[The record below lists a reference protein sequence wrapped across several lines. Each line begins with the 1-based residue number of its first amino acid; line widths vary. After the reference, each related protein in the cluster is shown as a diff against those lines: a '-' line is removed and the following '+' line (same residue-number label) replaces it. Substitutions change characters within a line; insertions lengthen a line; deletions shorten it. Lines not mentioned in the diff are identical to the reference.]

1 LTIILD
7 ENSKISIFKFNL
19 SEKKYVVKKI
29 IIAIDG
35 PAASGK
41 STTAKLVA
49 AQLGYLHID
58 TGAMYRAMALKVLR
72 NNISANDSKKIIELA
87 KNTSVRLVSNGTKV
101 KVVLDGEEV
110 SEEIRLPEITNN
122 VSAVSTVSEVRA
134 LMVSEQRAMG
144 SNGGIVLEGRDI
156 GTIVFPKAELKIF
169 MLANE
174 RERAERRKKEL
185 VAKGVD
191 ITIDDLIKEILER
204 DRIDSEREV
213 SPLRKADD
221 AVELDTTKLTIEQQ
235 VEFIVAKAK
244 KIINSKP

>member
-1 LTIILD
+1 LEED
-7 ENSKISIFKFNL
+7 SKISIFRFNL

-58 TGAMYRAMALKVLR
+58 TGAMYRAMALKVLK
-72 NNISANDSKKIIELA
+72 NKISAHDSIKVAELA
-87 KNTSVRLVSNGTKV
+87 KVTSVQLVSNGTKV

-110 SEEIRLPEITNN
+110 SEEIRLPEVTNN
-122 VSAVSTVSEVRA
+122 VSPVSTVFEVRA
-134 LMVSEQRAMG
+134 LMVNEQRAMG
-144 SNGGIVLEGRDI
+144 KDGGIVLEGRDI

-185 VAKGVD
+185 DLKGVVVK
-191 ITIDDLIKEILER
+191 IDDLEKEILN
-204 DRIDSEREV
+204 
-213 SPLRKADD
+213 RK
-221 AVELDTTKLTIEQQ
+221 
-235 VEFIVAKAK
+235 
-244 KIINSKP
+244 

>member
-1 LTIILD
+1 MEED
-7 ENSKISIFKFNL
+7 SKISIFRFNL

-49 AQLGYLHID
+49 AELGYLHID
-58 TGAMYRAMALKVLR
+58 TGAMYRAMALKVLK
-72 NNISANDSKKIIELA
+72 NKISAHDSKKVAELA
-87 KNTSVRLVSNGTKV
+87 KVTSVRLVSNGAKV

-110 SEEIRLPEITNN
+110 SEEIRLPEVTNS
-122 VSAVSTVSEVRA
+122 VSPVSTVSEVRA
-134 LMVSEQRAMG
+134 LMVNEQRAMG
-144 SNGGIVLEGRDI
+144 NDGGIVLEGRDI

-185 VAKGVD
+185 IAKGVE
-191 ITIDDLIKEILER
+191 ITIDDLVKEIVER

-213 SPLRKADD
+213 SPLCKAGD
-221 AVELDTTKLTIEQQ
+221 AIELDTTKLTIQEQ

-244 KIINSKP
+244 KIISE

>member
-1 LTIILD
+1 M
-7 ENSKISIFKFNL
+7 
-19 SEKKYVVKKI
+19 KKI

-41 STTAKLVA
+41 STTAILVA

-58 TGAMYRAMALKVLR
+58 TGAMYRAITLKVLR
-72 NNISANDSKKIIELA
+72 NNIPIHDKEKIAELT
-87 KNTSVRLVSNGTKV
+87 KVTSVRLVSNGTKI

-110 SEEIRLPEITNN
+110 SEEIRLPEVTNS
-122 VSAVSTVSEVRA
+122 VSPVSTVPEVRT
-134 LMVSEQRAMG
+134 LMVIEQRAMG
-144 SNGGIVLEGRDI
+144 NDGGIVLEGRDI

-185 VAKGVD
+185 FGKGID
-191 ITIDDLIKEILER
+191 ITIDELVKEILER
-204 DRIDSEREV
+204 DRIDSERSV

-221 AVELDTTKLTIEQQ
+221 AIELDTTQLTIEQQ
-235 VEFIVAKAK
+235 VEFIVTKAK
-244 KIINSKP
+244 KIISE

>member
-1 LTIILD
+1 M
-7 ENSKISIFKFNL
+7 
-19 SEKKYVVKKI
+19 KKI

-72 NNISANDSKKIIELA
+72 NNISVHDSKKIADLTKI
-87 KNTSVRLVSNGTKV
+87 TSVRLVSKGSKV

-110 SEEIRLPEITNN
+110 SDEIRLPEVTNN
-122 VSAVSTVSEVRA
+122 VSPVSTVSEVRA
-134 LMVSEQRAMG
+134 LMVNEQRAMG
-144 SNGGIVLEGRDI
+144 NEGGIVLEGRDI

-185 VAKGVD
+185 ITKGVE
-191 ITIDDLIKEILER
+191 ITIDDLVKEILER
-204 DRIDSEREV
+204 DRIDSERMV

-221 AVELDTTKLTIEQQ
+221 AIELDTTRLTIEQQ

-244 KIINSKP
+244 KIISQ

>member
-1 LTIILD
+1 
-7 ENSKISIFKFNL
+7 
-19 SEKKYVVKKI
+19 VKKI

-49 AQLGYLHID
+49 AELGYLHID
-58 TGAMYRAMALKVLR
+58 TGAMYRAMALKVLK
-72 NNISANDSKKIIELA
+72 NKISAHDSKKVAELA
-87 KNTSVRLVSNGTKV
+87 KVTSVRLVSNGAKV

-110 SEEIRLPEITNN
+110 SEEIRLPEVTNS
-122 VSAVSTVSEVRA
+122 VSPVSTVSEVRA
-134 LMVSEQRAMG
+134 LMVNEQRAMG
-144 SNGGIVLEGRDI
+144 NDGGIVLEGRDI

-185 VAKGVD
+185 IAKGVE
-191 ITIDDLIKEILER
+191 ITIDDLVKEIVER

-213 SPLRKADD
+213 SPLCKAGD
-221 AVELDTTKLTIEQQ
+221 AIELDTTKLTIQEQ

-244 KIINSKP
+244 KIISE

>member
-1 LTIILD
+1 M
-7 ENSKISIFKFNL
+7 
-19 SEKKYVVKKI
+19 KKI

-49 AQLGYLHID
+49 AELGYLHID
-58 TGAMYRAMALKVLR
+58 TGAMYRAMALKVLK
-72 NNISANDSKKIIELA
+72 NNIPVHDSKKISELA
-87 KNTSVRLVSNGTKV
+87 KVTSVKLVSNGIKV
-101 KVVLDGEEV
+101 KVVLDGVEV
-110 SEEIRLPEITNN
+110 SEEIRLPEVTNN
-122 VSAVSTVSEVRA
+122 VSAVSTISEVRA
-134 LMVSEQRAMG
+134 LMVNEQRAMG
-144 SNGGIVLEGRDI
+144 NDGGIVLEGRDI

-191 ITIDDLIKEILER
+191 ITTDDLVKEILER
-204 DRIDSEREV
+204 DKIDSEREV
-213 SPLRKADD
+213 SPLRKAND
-221 AVELDTTKLTIEQQ
+221 AIELDTTKLTIEQQ

-244 KIINSKP
+244 KLISA

>member
-1 LTIILD
+1 LEED
-7 ENSKISIFKFNL
+7 SKISIFRFNL

-58 TGAMYRAMALKVLR
+58 TGAMYRAMALKVLK
-72 NNISANDSKKIIELA
+72 NKISAHDSIKVAELA
-87 KNTSVRLVSNGTKV
+87 KVTSVQLVSNGTKV

-110 SEEIRLPEITNN
+110 SEEIRLPEVTNN
-122 VSAVSTVSEVRA
+122 VSPVSTVFEVRA
-134 LMVSEQRAMG
+134 LMVNEQRAMG
-144 SNGGIVLEGRDI
+144 KDGGIVLEGRDI

-185 VAKGVD
+185 DLKGVVVK
-191 ITIDDLIKEILER
+191 IDDLEKEILNR

-221 AVELDTTKLTIEQQ
+221 AIELDTTKLTIQQQ

-244 KIINSKP
+244 KIIAE